1 LKLDEKKRIVEEL
14 SDKFAKSTVAI
25 VTDYKGL
32 NVAAMNSLRKKLR
45 EVDVEYRV
53 VKNSLLTRASEG
65 NDASLIKE
73 NFVGPSAVALSY
85 EDPVAPAKVLVQ
97 FAKENDK
104 LEIKAGVM
112 GGKLLDA
119 AAIKALSALPS
130 REALLGQLLSVMNGV
145 PTNFVR
151 VLNAIPQQMVNVLVA
166 VKDQK
171 EQSAQ

>member
-1 LKLDEKKRIVEEL
+1 MKLNEKARIVEAL
-14 SDKFAKSTVAI
+14 SDKFAKSKVAI

-32 NVAAMNSLRKKLR
+32 NVSAMNSLRKKLR
-45 EVDVEYRV
+45 EVEVEYRV

-65 NDASLIKE
+65 NDVALIRE
-73 NFVGPSAVALSY
+73 SFVGPSAIALSY
-85 EDPVAPAKVLVQ
+85 ADPVAPAKVLTE
-97 FAKENDK
+97 FAKENNK

-112 GGKLLDA
+112 GGKLLDPD
-119 AAIKALSALPS
+119 AIKALSALPS

-151 VLNAIPQQMVNVLVA
+151 VLNAIPQQMLNVLVA

-171 EQSAQ
+171 EQSAE

>member
-14 SDKFAKSTVAI
+14 SDKFAKSRVAI

-65 NDASLIKE
+65 NDVSLIKE

-85 EDPVAPAKVLVQ
+85 EDAVAPAKVLVQ
-97 FAKENDK
+97 FAKENGK

>member
-1 LKLDEKKRIVEEL
+1 MKLDEKKRIVEEL
-14 SDKFAKSTVAI
+14 SDKFARSKVTI

-53 VKNSLLTRASEG
+53 VKNSLLTRAAEG
-65 NDASLIKE
+65 NDVSLIRDS
-73 NFVGPSAVALSY
+73 FVGPSAVALSY
-85 EDPVAPAKVLVQ
+85 EDPVAPAKALTE
-97 FAKENDK
+97 FAKENKK

-119 AAIKALSALPS
+119 EAIKALSALPS

-166 VKDQK
+166 IKDQK

>member
-1 LKLDEKKRIVEEL
+1 MKLDQKKRIVEEL
-14 SDKFAKSTVAI
+14 SDKFARSRVAI

-45 EVDVEYRV
+45 EVDVEYQV
-53 VKNSLLTRASEG
+53 VKNSLLARASEG
-65 NDASLIKE
+65 SDVSLIKE

-166 VKDQK
+166 IKDQK
-171 EQSAQ
+171 EPSAQ

>member
-1 LKLDEKKRIVEEL
+1 MKLNEKARIVEDL
-14 SDKFAKSTVAI
+14 SDKFAKSKVAI

-32 NVAAMNSLRKKLR
+32 NVSAMNSLRKKLR
-45 EVDVEYRV
+45 EVEVEYRV

-65 NDASLIKE
+65 NDVALIRE
-73 NFVGPSAVALSY
+73 SFVGPSAIALSY
-85 EDPVAPAKVLVQ
+85 ADPVAPAKVLTE
-97 FAKENDK
+97 FAKENNK

-112 GGKLLDA
+112 GGKLLDPD
-119 AAIKALSALPS
+119 AIKALSALPS

-151 VLNAIPQQMVNVLVA
+151 VLNAIPQQMLNVLVA

-171 EQSAQ
+171 EEPAE

>member
-1 LKLDEKKRIVEEL
+1 MKLDEKKRIVEEL
-14 SDKFAKSTVAI
+14 SDKFARSKVTI

-53 VKNSLLTRASEG
+53 VKNSLLTRAAEG
-65 NDASLIKE
+65 NDVSLIRDS
-73 NFVGPSAVALSY
+73 FVGPSAVALRY
-85 EDPVAPAKVLVQ
+85 EDPVAPAKALTE
-97 FAKENDK
+97 FAKENKK

-119 AAIKALSALPS
+119 EAIKALSALPS

-166 VKDQK
+166 IKDQK

>member
-1 LKLDEKKRIVEEL
+1 LKLDQKKRIVEEL
-14 SDKFAKSTVAI
+14 SDKFARSRVAI

-65 NDASLIKE
+65 TDVSLIRE

-166 VKDQK
+166 IKDQQ

>member
-1 LKLDEKKRIVEEL
+1 MKLDEKKHIVENL
-14 SDKFAKSTVAI
+14 SDKLAKSKVAI

-32 NVAAMNSLRKKLR
+32 NVSAMNSLRKKLR

-65 NDASLIKE
+65 NDVSLIRE
-73 NFVGPSAVALSY
+73 SFVGPSAIALSY
-85 EDPVAPAKVLVQ
+85 ADPVAPAKVLTE
-97 FAKENDK
+97 FARENKK

-112 GGKLLDA
+112 GGKFLDPD
-119 AAIKALSALPS
+119 AIKALAALPS

-151 VLNAIPQQMVNVLVA
+151 VLNAIPQQMLNVLVA

>member
-1 LKLDEKKRIVEEL
+1 MKLDEKKHIVENL
-14 SDKFAKSTVAI
+14 SDKLAKSKVAI

-32 NVAAMNSLRKKLR
+32 NVSAMNSLRKKLR

-53 VKNSLLTRASEG
+53 VKNSLLMRASEG
-65 NDASLIKE
+65 NDVSLIRE
-73 NFVGPSAVALSY
+73 SFVGPSAIALSY
-85 EDPVAPAKVLVQ
+85 SDPVAPAKVLTE
-97 FAKENDK
+97 FARENKK

-112 GGKLLDA
+112 GGKFLDA
-119 AAIKALSALPS
+119 DAIKALAALPS

-151 VLNAIPQQMVNVLVA
+151 VLNAIPQQMLNVLVA
-166 VKDQK
+166 IKDQK

>member
-1 LKLDEKKRIVEEL
+1 MKLDQKKRIVEEL
-14 SDKFAKSTVAI
+14 SDKFARSRVAI

-65 NDASLIKE
+65 TDVSLIRE

-166 VKDQK
+166 IKDQQ